1 MTTRCERPARRPIDG
16 LLLVD
21 KPAGVTSNR
30 ALQSVRRL
38 YRAEKAGHTGTLDPI
53 ATGLLPV
60 LFGEATKFGS
70 SLLDAD
76 KTYRAAIALG
86 VTTTTADSEGQIL
99 ERRPVVVTYAGV
111 EQVLARF
118 RGEIAQV
125 PPMYSALKRDGRPLY
140 EYARAGQSVDRAAR
154 PVTIHELGID
164 ELASDELAVT
174 IRCSKGTY
182 VRVLAEEIGA
192 SARLRRPSR
201 QPAAGRRWT
210 ALPRRGNDDRGI
222 GGAVAGIARCL
233 AGARRCPGRG
243 PSGSRFVS
251 GGCRP
256 FPAGTSGCG
265 SRVRSGAGTRV
276 SVRRRFSRGRRGGA
290 RRASAPAA
298 PSAPRRSV
306 NAPLIRRAA
315 NLVKSVDFGL
325 EFAVFQER

>member
-1 MTTRCERPARRPIDG
+1 MATRCERPARRPIDG

-182 VRVLAEEIGA
+182 VRVLAEEIGQALGCGAHLA
-192 SARLRRPSR
+192 SLRRVAVGPLSLDGATTIEALEELSPASR
-201 QPAAGRRWT
+201 DALLAPVDALVEDLPAVALSAAAADRFLRGQAVAGAEYAAGRVRVYQSGGVFLGVGE
-210 ALPRRGNDDRGI
+210 AGPDGQVRPRRLLRRD
-222 GGAVAGIARCL
+222 GAS
-233 AGARRCPGRG
+233 P
-243 PSGSRFVS
+243 
-251 GGCRP
+251 RP
-256 FPAGTSGCG
+256 
-265 SRVRSGAGTRV
+265 
-276 SVRRRFSRGRRGGA
+276 
-290 RRASAPAA
+290 
-298 PSAPRRSV
+298 
-306 NAPLIRRAA
+306 
-315 NLVKSVDFGL
+315 
-325 EFAVFQER
+325 